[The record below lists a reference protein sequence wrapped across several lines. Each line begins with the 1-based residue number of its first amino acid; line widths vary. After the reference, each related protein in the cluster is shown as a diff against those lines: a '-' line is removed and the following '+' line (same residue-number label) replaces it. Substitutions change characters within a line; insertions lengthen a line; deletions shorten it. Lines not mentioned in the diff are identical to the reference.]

1 MMSNGKGWF
10 ILELVSE
17 DYGYVPP
24 IDADCIINDK
34 TSSDVVISERD
45 CEDIVLNKKVEHYA
59 NVSSKLECNVTI
71 RKKRKRWWLNASKI
85 NV

>member
-1 MMSNGKGWF
+1 MSNGKGWF

-24 IDADCIINDK
+24 IDVDCIINDK
-34 TSSDVVISERD
+34 TNSDVAISERD

-59 NVSSKLECNVTI
+59 NVNSRLECNVTI
-71 RKKRKRWWLNASKI
+71 RKKEEETVVVKCVKN
-85 NV
+85 